1 MGRAGSYLGRFLPA
15 LILGA
20 APLVSSS
27 YALQPV
33 APPRLPVL
41 HRRACSPVL
50 RLRTAAGAFAA
61 KQFVA
66 ELNAEHADELRR
78 LVRQKNDAD
87 GVDWSV
93 ERMESVR
100 LLEVD
105 DDGLH
110 LEEILCSAQDQRCM
124 AVEIP
129 IPWSMPNSALPSS
142 GDDVSGWRKAFTEV
156 SRKAY
161 AAIYDDAIP
170 PEYEAQQA
178 ALNGMMRYLNG
189 EQGGLLKYYALRHGR
204 AAFSPTEQ
212 LERARLTQ
220 LTYEGLSLEVE
231 GLGLGLTRGGGARA
245 RSPSRWRG

>member
-129 IPWSMPNSALPSS
+129 IPWSASSALPSS

-178 ALNGMMRYLNG
+178 ELNGMMRYLNG
-189 EQGGLLKYYALRHGR
+189 EQGELLKYYALRHGR

-212 LERARLTQ
+212 LKRARLTQ
-220 LTYEGLSLEVE
+220 LTYEGLSLEVQ
-231 GLGLGLTRGGGARA
+231 GLGLGLPRGGGARA

>member
-50 RLRTAAGAFAA
+50 RLRTAAEAFAA
-61 KQFVA
+61 EQFVA

-78 LVRQKNDAD
+78 LARQKNDAD

-129 IPWSMPNSALPSS
+129 IPWSASPSSALPSS

-178 ALNGMMRYLNG
+178 ELNGMMRYLNG
-189 EQGGLLKYYALRHGR
+189 EQGELLKYYALRHGR
-204 AAFSPTEQ
+204 SAFSPTEQ
-212 LERARLTQ
+212 LEKARLTQ
-220 LTYEGLSLEVE
+220 LNYEGLSLEVE
-231 GLGLGLTRGGGARA
+231 GLGLGLGLGLG
-245 RSPSRWRG
+245 